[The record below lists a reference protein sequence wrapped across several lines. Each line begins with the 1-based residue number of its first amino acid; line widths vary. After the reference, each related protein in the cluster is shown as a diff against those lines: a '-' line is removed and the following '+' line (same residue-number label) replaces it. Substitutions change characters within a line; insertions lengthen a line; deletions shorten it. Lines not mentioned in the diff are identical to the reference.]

1 LFGELA
7 GANFAVVG
15 VLARFGLKLVEA
27 NSGCVDGLIVS
38 FGELVS
44 ANFATVDV
52 LERFGL
58 KLVEA
63 NFSCVDGDL
72 GTFGL

>member
-1 LFGELA
+1 MSAELVS
-7 GANFAVVG
+7 ANFVG
-15 VLARFGLKLVEA
+15 VDVLARFGLKLVDA

-63 NFSCVDGDL
+63 NFSCVDGAL
-72 GTFGL
+72 GAFWP